1 MFPTISSIRGWHSVF
16 LCAAVALFFG
26 LGATPAQAHCGG
38 KHTGNHPH
46 CDSDDHGRSD
56 NTPATMGLDND
67 GSDAIFSDCT
77 TGTGGTDPDGN
88 QCYVDGEDG
97 ATVGLGGQRPARLA
111 FGGRSSKRNRPGRE
125 LTLDLS
131 GCAAGDGFGCDRLA
145 EILGLDPTTTDVIVD
160 GFVGQVRPYST
171 NCPEGAIPDEDE
183 GVCGDINVFTMVR
196 GVPVPMGLWIYM
208 NGTGNLTLEFASR
221 IDPRSAIDPGR
232 GKNIC
237 EAAGIDVGPTD
248 DVMVTASD
256 SGEFV
261 NIEGQNNSWEVE
273 ADGGSALLFRFG
285 PKEECVAK
293 IIGLSLL
300 MRVERAE

>member
-1 MFPTISSIRGWHSVF
+1 CTKGVVS
-16 LCAAVALFFG
+16 
-26 LGATPAQAHCGG
+26 GG
-38 KHTGNHPH
+38 EK
-46 CDSDDHGRSD
+46 S
-56 NTPATMGLDND
+56 
-67 GSDAIFSDCT
+67 
-77 TGTGGTDPDGN
+77 DPDGN

-131 GCAAGDGFGCDRLA
+131 GCEVGDGFGCDRLA
-145 EILGLDPTTTDVIVD
+145 EILGLDPRTTDVIVD

-171 NCPEGAIPDEDE
+171 NCPEDAIPDGGE
-183 GVCGDINVFTMVR
+183 CGDINIFTMDR
-196 GVPVPMGLWIYM
+196 GVQVPMGLWIYM
-208 NGTGNLTLEFASR
+208 NGIGTLTLEFASR

-293 IIGLSLL
+293 INGVSFL
-300 MRVERAE
+300 MRAERLE